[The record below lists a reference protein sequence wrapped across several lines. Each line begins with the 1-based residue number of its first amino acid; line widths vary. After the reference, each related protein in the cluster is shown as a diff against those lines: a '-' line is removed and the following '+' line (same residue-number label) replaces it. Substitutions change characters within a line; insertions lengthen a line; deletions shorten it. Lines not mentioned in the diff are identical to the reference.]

1 MGNAWNLVPDW
12 ASFENQGGGIAIA
25 DLDGD
30 GKPELLVLRVDS
42 PTPGPNRGFYRVGKG
57 LDANGQVTA
66 GWGPWSEVPRW
77 GSAVDQGTAIA
88 VSDLDGDGKPELI
101 VMHIVHRV
109 PGPNQGQYRVGKTL
123 DRNGQVTG
131 GWGPWI
137 DIPNWTSLGNQGAG
151 IAIGDLDGDGKP
163 EIIVFQIEDFHSLN
177 PARPNKGTY
186 RVGKA
191 LDASGVVTG
200 GWGDWFQVDWFS
212 WFNQGAGLALRD
224 LDGNGRPELIVFQI
238 DDPPGENGGFYRIA
252 WNLDATGFPR
262 DGWGPWQQVPAWG
275 SWEDQGAGFALAD
288 LGGGLHPKAVIFHI
302 DNPPGLNAGQF
313 RLDDLQVDLDT
324 AASIGVWRLMP
335 YFSQV
340 LPVHA
345 ALLHTGRVLFFAGS
359 GNNAFRFN
367 SPDFGNEAKQIYT
380 SVVWDYAANSFA
392 HPPTLHRNDA
402 KNSVIDFFCCGHCA
416 LADGRI
422 LVGGGTIKYD
432 MDIVNGAQVP
442 DAKGFFGSIDSVI
455 FDPEAEKWASIASM
469 ANGRWYPTMLRL
481 ASGSVLATSG
491 LDSNGAL
498 NQTIEINTNPDSAP
512 WTKTRAFALPLYP
525 HLFLLGD
532 GRLFYSGGKMDS
544 PGDSA
549 PLVFDPVNP
558 TNAVGVSGLDNPGLC
573 NQSASVLMPP
583 AQDQKVMIMGG
594 GPEDEGE
601 ATARVSLVN
610 LKAANPQYAA
620 QPPMNFNRIHVN
632 AVLLPDRTILATG
645 GGGTREASQG
655 GTIDPQL
662 VRERLVAEI
671 FDPAAG
677 PAGTWSKVAQAQV
690 ARLYHSVALLLPD
703 GRVVAAGGNPNKGSQ
718 VPWLPPDPLE
728 EERLE
733 MYYPPYLFQK
743 GKTRPVIA
751 NAPTEIG
758 YGAKFTIGTAQANA
772 IGSVNLIRPGLT
784 THSFNV
790 EQRLVDV
797 PFVVV
802 ANTLQATVPNQP
814 NIAPPGWYML
824 FLTGTNKVPSV
835 ATWVHL
841 S

>member
-1 MGNAWNLVPDW
+1 MANGWNLVPDW
-12 ASFENQGGGIAIA
+12 GSFENEGGGIAVA

-42 PTPGPNRGFYRVGKG
+42 PTPGPNRGFYRVGKA
-57 LDANGQVTA
+57 LDANGQING
-66 GWGPWSEVPRW
+66 GWGPWSEIPAW
-77 GSAVDQGTAIA
+77 GSTVDQGTAIA
-88 VSDLDGDGKPELI
+88 VSDLDGDGRPELI
-101 VMHIVHRV
+101 VMHIDHRV
-109 PGPNQGQYRVGKTL
+109 PGPNQGQYRVGKKL
-123 DRNGQVTG
+123 DTNGQVTG

-137 DIPNWTSLGNQGAG
+137 NIPNWTSLGDQGAG

-163 EIIVFQIEDFHSLN
+163 EIIVFHIEDFHTLN
-177 PARPNKGTY
+177 PTRPNKGWY
-186 RVGKA
+186 RVGKT
-191 LDASGVVTG
+191 LDANGLVTG

-224 LDGNGRPELIVFQI
+224 LDGSGAPELIVFQI

-252 WNLDATGFPR
+252 WNLDANGFPR

-288 LGGGLHPKAVIFHI
+288 LGGGAHPAAVIFHI

-313 RLDDLQVDLDT
+313 RVDPLQVDLDT
-324 AASIGVWRLMP
+324 AAAIGVWRLMP

-345 ALLHTGRVLFFAGS
+345 ALLHTGKVLFFAGS

-380 SVVWDYAANSFA
+380 SVVWDYSANTFD

-402 KNSVIDFFCCGHCA
+402 KKTVIDYFCCGHCA

-422 LVGGGTIKYD
+422 LVGGGTAKYD
-432 MDIVNGAQVP
+432 IDIVNGAQVP
-442 DAKGFFGSIDSVI
+442 DAKGFFGSVDSVV
-455 FDPEAEKWASIASM
+455 FDPGAEKWAPIASM
-469 ANGRWYPTMLRL
+469 ANGRWYPTMMRL
-481 ASGSVLATSG
+481 ANGSVLATSG
-491 LDSNGAL
+491 LGSDGAL
-498 NQTIEINTNPDSAP
+498 NETIELNTNPDNAR
-512 WTKTRAFALPLYP
+512 WTLARDFELPLYP
-525 HLFLLGD
+525 HLFLLSD
-532 GRLFYSGGKMDS
+532 GRLFYSGGKMDT
-544 PGDSA
+544 PLDSV
-549 PLVFDPVNP
+549 PLVFDPLNA
-558 TNAVGVSGLDNPGLC
+558 TNAIVINGLDQPGLC

-583 AQDQKVMIMGG
+583 AQSQQVMIMGG

-601 ATARVSLVN
+601 ATARVSRVN
-610 LKAANPQYAA
+610 LSAANPQYADG
-620 QPPMNFNRIHVN
+620 PPMNFDRIHVN

-655 GTIDPQL
+655 GTINPQL

-671 FDPAAG
+671 FDPTAG
-677 PAGTWSKVAQAQV
+677 PQGTWTKVAQAQV

-703 GRVVAAGGNPNKGSQ
+703 GRVVAAGGNPTKGSQ
-718 VPWLPPDPLE
+718 VPWLPPDPDE

-743 GKTRPVIA
+743 GQTRPVIGS
-751 NAPTEIG
+751 APTEIS
-758 YGAKFTIGTAQANA
+758 YGTKFTIATAQASA
-772 IGSVNLIRPGLT
+772 IASVNMIRPGLT

-797 PFVVV
+797 PFTV
-802 ANTLQATVPNQP
+802 AGNGLQATVTNAP